1 MDSAYFR
8 RLEAAFIRIEEANS
22 DVERQQLILAYSNSD
37 PDLVDE
43 LSTLI
48 ALQKEQMHNR
58 TRASEKNF
66 FDLLLTTLGEGSR
79 KDTTDSLLDF
89 LSEASGSSSEEVIT
103 SLRGFS
109 FTRLI
114 ATGPT
119 GFVFEGVDET
129 LGRRVAIKVL
139 APSIATD
146 LPSRERFLN
155 EAVLASSINHE
166 NVIDVYHVST
176 DQLSKIVFFVME
188 WYEGESL
195 QHWLNGDYFTK
206 ESSRFRLSIFQELA
220 CGLDAIHQAGI
231 IHRDLKPGN
240 VMINEVVGT
249 LKILDF
255 GIAINSV
262 TTAQT
267 IVPAGTP
274 LYMAPEQMAG
284 DLPTPSTDLFALA
297 EIACVL
303 FAGYHPFEANNLEDL
318 HQKLLAGPERLR
330 TDPSISKILKSVLLK
345 GLSHEPVHRFEDG
358 NSFRLAIEETM
369 NSAGTTAGRLTITP
383 EINSTAETSG
393 QTNKQFRE
401 STSTFWKPF
410 GWVLATVLLIGF
422 MYLAWNQLDAGV
434 GVQPRL
440 IENVTLPKKGEWI
453 SESHFK
459 NYEEIGFEKV
469 SLGEASRDQKD
480 QFAKEHPE
488 LSRNLG
494 WSNFDPNDRW
504 LVQQDLVSAE
514 LYHRV
519 MGLQNTGRS
528 EDAPI
533 SNINY
538 YDVKEFCEK
547 LSKNCPD
554 GLFYRPVSKNQLCFA
569 MFGKRH
575 FIDGVAIEDLNSTF
589 KKLSL
594 GQVPP
599 ESDSLSLPLVDG
611 LFGRY
616 WEWTDS
622 YTIKSANPNG
632 VVSYTERIET
642 PHERSQ
648 QIMGGGQTDIFVHR
662 LNMASGM
669 NDFYH
674 ESDNLVSV
682 LEEDGQTA
690 YLHPVTCDRPGW
702 VSYRYKFPK
711 GILGASIGNGLD
723 LLREDSKGGIKVRFR
738 TTESDP
744 KLDKCEWHEI
754 YEGAESTIQ
763 PFTRDA
769 ISPTSFDVS
778 DLLSGAIDVEIKY
791 WLQSPEE
798 PTYYEQLARTVDTRS
813 QSNRTLEFEV
823 TSGGRLESMRQ
834 FSTVPASFRHP
845 LLSFRVMAKAIV
857 PNQD

>member
-1 MDSAYFR
+1 MDSSYFE
-8 RLEAAFIRIEEANS
+8 RLEAAFNCVQDAGSE
-22 DVERQQLILAYSNSD
+22 VERQQIILALSNTD
-37 PDLVDE
+37 PDLVEE
-43 LSTLI
+43 LSTLVT
-48 ALQKEQMHNR
+48 LKNERVYNKN
-58 TRASEKNF
+58 RASDKKL

-79 KDTTDSLLDF
+79 RDTDSCLLDF
-89 LSEASGSSSEEVIT
+89 LSEASGTSSGDAIASI
-103 SLRGFS
+103 RGFAFKS
-109 FTRLI
+109 LI

-119 GFVFEGVDET
+119 GFVFEGLDET
-129 LGRRVAIKVL
+129 LGRKVAIKVL
-139 APSIATD
+139 APSIADDRT
-146 LPSRERFLN
+146 SRNQFLS
-155 EAVLASSINHE
+155 EAILASSIEHQ

-176 DQLSKIVFFVME
+176 EQKSKIVFFVME

-195 QHWLNGDYFTK
+195 QSWLNCNRICRDSLPY
-206 ESSRFRLSIFQELA
+206 RLSLFREIA
-220 CGLDAIHQAGI
+220 RGLEAIHKAGI

-240 VMINEVVGT
+240 VMINSGVGT

-255 GIAINSV
+255 GIAINTVSGS
-262 TTAQT
+262 QT
-267 IVPAGTP
+267 IPLAGTP

-284 DLPTPSTDLFALA
+284 ELLTPKTDLFALA

-303 FAGYHPFEANNLEDL
+303 FAGYHPFEANNLDDL
-318 HQKLLAGPERLR
+318 HQNLLAGPERLR

-369 NSAGTTAGRLTITP
+369 NPVGTTARRLTITS
-383 EINSTAETSG
+383 EINSAAKTSG
-393 QTNKQFRE
+393 QASKQFRE
-401 STSTFWKPF
+401 SSSTFWKPL
-410 GWVLATVLLIGF
+410 GWAVLTVVLIGF
-422 MYLAWNQLDAGV
+422 TYLAWNQLGAGV
-434 GVQPRL
+434 GVQARL
-440 IENVTLPKKGEWI
+440 IENVALPKKGEWI
-453 SESHFK
+453 SESYFK
-459 NYEEIGFEKV
+459 NYEEIGFKTF

-480 QFAKEHPE
+480 QFAKEYPK
-488 LSRNLG
+488 LSSNLG
-494 WSNFDPNDRW
+494 WANFAPQDRW
-504 LVQQDLVSAE
+504 FVQQDLVSAE

-519 MGLQNTGRS
+519 MGLQNTGFS
-528 EDAPI
+528 ADAPI
-533 SNINY
+533 ANINY
-538 YDVKEFCEK
+538 YDVKGFCEK

-554 GLFYRPVSKNQLCFA
+554 GLIYEPVSRNQLCFA

-575 FIDGVAIEDLNSTF
+575 FMDGVAIEDLNSTF
-589 KKLSL
+589 KKLSV
-594 GQVPP
+594 GQVPS
-599 ESDSLSLPLVDG
+599 ESDSLSLPLIDG
-611 LFGRY
+611 LFGEY

-622 YTIKSANPNG
+622 YTIKPANPNG
-632 VVSYTERIET
+632 VVSYIERIET

-674 ESDNLVSV
+674 ESDNLVSA

-690 YLHPVTCDRPGW
+690 YLHPVACNRPGW

-711 GILGASIGNGLD
+711 GILRASIGNGLD

-738 TTESDP
+738 TSESDP

-754 YEGAESTIQ
+754 YDGAESTAQ
-763 PFTRDA
+763 PISRDA
-769 ISPTSFDVS
+769 LPLRLDVS

-791 WLQSPEE
+791 WIQSPEE

-813 QSNRTLEFEV
+813 STNRTLEFVV